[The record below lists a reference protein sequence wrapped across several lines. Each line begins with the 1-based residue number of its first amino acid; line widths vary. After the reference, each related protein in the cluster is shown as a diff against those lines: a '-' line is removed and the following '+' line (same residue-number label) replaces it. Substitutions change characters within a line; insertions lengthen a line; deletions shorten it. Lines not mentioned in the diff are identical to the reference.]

1 MDNTQPAEGQ
11 TAQSPM
17 PESLPVRQ
25 QLGLLVKS
33 VAILALLAA
42 ALLLYRSLT
51 AWNPPAPKALPPGVV
66 EMTAD
71 QMTTLKV
78 EQVGRGDG
86 ALQTSATG
94 MIAVDETQ
102 ASPIFLP
109 YSGQIM
115 QVMVEAGASVTKGQP
130 LLQLRTSDV
139 VDARG
144 ALFNAAAAQASASA
158 ATRLAEENLKRQ
170 EQIYKTAG
178 GALRDYEQARS
189 DAVAAQSA
197 LRAANAALGSARDKL
212 EIYGKTQ
219 GEIGRLEGARDITGY
234 HPETTFRAP
243 ISGVI
248 ATRAVAAG
256 QFVQVGGATPVLTIA
271 NPSRVWLV
279 AQIAESDAPKVHL
292 GDGVDVTVSAYP
304 GRVFHAVIDN
314 VASALDPVTHRLAV
328 RATIA
333 NPDGALKPQMF
344 ANFTIRHAQ
353 PPVAAQQALSV
364 PAVAVIRESDSARL
378 WVQIA
383 PTQFKSVDVTI
394 GDSHDGRV
402 EILSGLKGGEKVVT
416 SGAIFVNEAGIGG

>member
-1 MDNTQPAEGQ
+1 MTDTQPA
-11 TAQSPM
+11 
-17 PESLPVRQ
+17 ESLPVRQ
-25 QLGLLVKS
+25 QLGLLVKC
-33 VAILALLAA
+33 VLALALLASA
-42 ALLLYRSLT
+42 ILVYRYLT
-51 AWNPPAPKALPPGVV
+51 AWNPPVPKQLPAGVV
-66 EMTAD
+66 ELTTD
-71 QMTTLKV
+71 QMTTLRV

-102 ASPIFLP
+102 ATPIFLP
-109 YSGQIM
+109 FSGQIT
-115 QVMVEAGASVTKGQP
+115 QVMVEAGASVAKGQP

-158 ATRLAEENLKRQ
+158 AARLAEENLKRQ

-212 EIYGKTQ
+212 EIYGKTPA
-219 GEIGRLEGARDITGY
+219 EIGRLEGAHDISGY

-243 ISGVI
+243 IGGII
-248 ATRAVAAG
+248 ATRAVAPG
-256 QFVQVGGATPVLTIA
+256 QFVQVGGTTPVLTIA
-271 NPSRVWLV
+271 NPARVWLV

-304 GRVFHAVIDN
+304 DRVFHAVIDN

-353 PPVAAQQALSV
+353 TALATARALSV
-364 PAVAVIRESDSARL
+364 PAVAVIRESDSARV

-383 PTQFKSVDVTI
+383 PNQFKSIDVTI

-402 EILSGLKGGEKVVT
+402 DILSGLKGGEKVVT
-416 SGAIFVNEAGIGG
+416 AGAIFVNEAGIGG